1 MDRGLDWYKR
11 DPRSM
16 IDAKR
21 AANDSN
27 GMTMAQAAV
36 YDLVTDLIYEGAG
49 ETPNNPKY
57 FASHFSD
64 MSTRAARLSVEFL
77 LGIGKLETNEKGFL
91 SNSRAKVE
99 AKARQTLSET
109 RANAGQKGGKKTAS
123 NIKKRNEINETGQA
137 NAVSKTAPEKRESKS
152 KISPSDSCA
161 KSDAPQFTLF
171 RDDDRKQEVDL
182 FEEFWQ
188 AYPHRGGVKRGK
200 KEAKQ
205 KWDAARKRK
214 IPQKTM
220 VDGALAFRQD
230 RKAIEGFAPD
240 PSRWITRELW
250 NDEIEPMMK
259 GQDNGN
265 GTINGQA
272 FHGGGMAR
280 DEKAREIA
288 DRAARITASLEAERG
303 DRGDA

>member
-1 MDRGLDWYKR
+1 MLWSSDKKVRGFLKLAQNLDMIRTKVVGQGTQKKTEITICNYEKFQGSGRTEGRTTDELRTDRGRTEDVVK
-11 DPRSM
+11 
-16 IDAKR
+16 K
-21 AANDSN
+21 
-27 GMTMAQAAV
+27 
-36 YDLVTDLIYEGAG
+36 
-49 ETPNNPKY
+49 
-57 FASHFSD
+57 
-64 MSTRAARLSVEFL
+64 
-77 LGIGKLETNEKGFL
+77 KG
-91 SNSRAKVE
+91 NK
-99 AKARQTLSET
+99 
-109 RANAGQKGGKKTAS
+109 GKKEEPS
-123 NIKKRNEINETGQA
+123 
-137 NAVSKTAPEKRESKS
+137 VPSKNKPDA
-152 KISPSDSCA
+152 
-161 KSDAPQFTLF
+161 DAPQFTLF
-171 RDDDRKQEVDL
+171 GDQDRKQEVDL

-240 PSRWITRELW
+240 PSRWIAKELW

-265 GTINGQA
+265 GNINGQA
-272 FHGGGMAR
+272 FHSGGMAR

>member
-1 MDRGLDWYKR
+1 MTERKYHGNRGLEYYRAYPR
-11 DPRSM
+11 DFFEGVVG
-16 IDAKR
+16 IDGQLR
-21 AANDSN
+21 
-27 GMTMAQAAV
+27 GFYRMV
-36 YDLVTDLIYEGAG
+36 IDLIYMHDGLLLDDWGHIAG
-49 ETPNNPKY
+49 LTGYGKTQCRR
-57 FASHFSD
+57 
-64 MSTRAARLSVEFL
+64 MVEKL
-77 LGIGKLETNEKGFL
+77 VEIGKLEEVSTENQRFFTQK
-91 SNSRAKVE
+91 RAKNELKVSRKYQE
-99 AKARQTLSET
+99 KQKNNAAKRWENNNLADAVAEPSHIPPQDHKTTRQ
-109 RANAGQKGGKKTAS
+109 
-123 NIKKRNEINETGQA
+123 
-137 NAVSKTAPEKRESKS
+137 
-152 KISPSDSCA
+152 SPSDSCA

-171 RDDDRKQEVDL
+171 GDDDRKQEVDL

-214 IPQKTM
+214 VPQKTM

-240 PSRWITRELW
+240 PSRWITKELW

-265 GTINGQA
+265 GNINGQA

-288 DRAARITASLEAERG
+288 DRAARITASIEAERG
-303 DRGDA
+303 NRGDA